1 MYIFIFI
8 AVAFAFFV
16 ANAMGQAQRIQ
27 CLGRHASQFQIEK
40 LMETTIDGYLRA
52 LGESDPERQSQVLNL
67 LATSEQ
73 SLRQQ
78 IQALAQAFS
87 SETAEKAQFSTLPW
101 ALPYASQLFPRHC
114 ADMRALLQVHA
125 QGVASVLDPHFVAA
139 PKDRAYMLTAELLL
153 FQHSC
158 HWYCRSRSIANARV
172 LARHHTPHAQL
183 LAHVHPTTRRSYQAL
198 ISR

>member
-1 MYIFIFI
+1 
-8 AVAFAFFV
+8 
-16 ANAMGQAQRIQ
+16 
-27 CLGRHASQFQIEK
+27 
-40 LMETTIDGYLRA
+40 
-52 LGESDPERQSQVLNL
+52 
-67 LATSEQ
+67 
-73 SLRQQ
+73 
-78 IQALAQAFS
+78 
-87 SETAEKAQFSTLPW
+87 
-101 ALPYASQLFPRHC
+101 
-114 ADMRALLQVHA
+114 MRALLQVHA